1 MLAKIPGVGS
11 MLAPALKGVE
21 VLRQKLGV
29 SDEKKVEVVAPKQEA
44 MKQQANGQLQ
54 GNINLNVNDKNRNLS
69 GVQTDFSGI
78 PVKTTTTI
86 GQR

>member
-1 MLAKIPGVGS
+1 
-11 MLAPALKGVE
+11 
-21 VLRQKLGV
+21 
-29 SDEKKVEVVAPKQEA
+29 
-44 MKQQANGQLQ
+44 MKQQTNGQLQ